1 MENIVGDHGH
11 EFDEKHISFVDGLL
25 VSVLPPVDF
34 ILKVPGYWEGF
45 LLGEVLNNGIAQEV
59 N

>member
-34 ILKVPGYWEGF
+34 ILKVPGY
-45 LLGEVLNNGIAQEV
+45 
-59 N
+59 